1 MNVPPIC
8 ELKDGSHLH
17 RFFFGVG
24 VAHVSELHQVLLR
37 KALGQLK
44 VLLNVRSCR
53 DGGDW
58 D

>member
-17 RFFFGVG
+17 RFFFGVS

-37 KALGQLK
+37 KCPWPAEGPVERQ
-44 VLLNVRSCR
+44 VLQGR
-53 DGGDW
+53 
-58 D
+58 